1 MMATATENSTDMTT
15 EAWMVSCRTVAD
27 QREPATRHLALETYA
42 RDFETAEIERNAEF
56 HATILRRLRTPG
68 HSPER
73 DRLEAGS
80 KLGGPPSL
88 ERRHRMRGGLAGDPL
103 VIVQLC
109 SG

>member
-56 HATILRRLRTPG
+56 HATILRRLRMPG
-68 HSPER
+68 HTVDAASLFP
-73 DRLEAGS
+73 DLIAAPPVSKYGRLVG
-80 KLGGPPSL
+80 
-88 ERRHRMRGGLAGDPL
+88 
-103 VIVQLC
+103 
-109 SG
+109 